1 MQQLA
6 ESCITD
12 VNAARVRLESLH
24 MTLLF
29 LGERSVSEIERA
41 RDAARSVT
49 RSRFKLRLKR
59 CEFRARQAMVWLRGE
74 RSAALAGLVDDL
86 RAGLQRAEVP
96 FDLKPFL
103 PHVTLARKVS
113 SATEADCDLNWPARE
128 FTLLRSAPNPGGSRY
143 EAIERWPLNIETV

>member
-1 MQQLA
+1 
-6 ESCITD
+6 
-12 VNAARVRLESLH
+12 
-24 MTLLF
+24 
-29 LGERSVSEIERA
+29 
-41 RDAARSVT
+41 
-49 RSRFKLRLKR
+49 
-59 CEFRARQAMVWLRGE
+59 MVWLRGE

>member
-1 MQQLA
+1 MQHLA

-12 VNAARVRLESLH
+12 TNAARVRLESLH

-41 RDAARSVT
+41 RAAARSVVQ
-49 RSRFKLRLKR
+49 SRFEIRLKR
-59 CEFRARQAMVWLRGE
+59 CEFKARQAIVWLRGE
-74 RSAALAGLVDDL
+74 QSAALTGLADAL

-96 FDLKPFL
+96 SDAKAFL

-113 SATEADCDLNWPARE
+113 SATEADCDLHWPARE
-128 FTLLRSAPNPGGSRY
+128 FTLLRSAPAPGGSRY
-143 EAIERWPLNIETV
+143 EAIERWPLDLKSV